1 MSKFEAAK
9 LIGLSIVALKGY
21 PLSDKR
27 IKNIELAF
35 ILFSDGESFIH
46 FDDYRECDTLH
57 NEARLITNQD
67 KWREILYDYP
77 DANFNLVLKT

>member
-1 MSKFEAAK
+1 MSKFEAVK

-35 ILFSDGESFIH
+35 ILFSDGETYIE
-46 FDDYRECDTLH
+46 FDVDCDDNVYYDVT
-57 NEARLITNQD
+57 NLITNQD
-67 KWREILYDYP
+67 KWREILHDYP
-77 DANFNLVLKT
+77 DANYNSVLKK